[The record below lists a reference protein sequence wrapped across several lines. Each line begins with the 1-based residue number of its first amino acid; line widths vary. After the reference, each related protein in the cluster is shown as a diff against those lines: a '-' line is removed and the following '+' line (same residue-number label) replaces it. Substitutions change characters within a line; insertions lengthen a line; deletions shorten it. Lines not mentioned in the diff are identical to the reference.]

1 MPSAFALAFSASQS
15 SDGTIVTITDLSNWS
30 DNTNGYTPADFVR
43 ELVLT
48 DYLGALIITLTM
60 ADDEVSATWDVPAG
74 TNPWVNIEYSAVGPV
89 TLTLT
94 QKYPFQRNYELAYID
109 QIKGSC
115 GCCNGKTPDMCM
127 VDAFYQGAAFAVPVA
142 DMVNYQD
149 DINSAYAL
157 LTA

>member
-1 MPSAFALAFSASQS
+1 MPTALTLAFRATQS
-15 SDGTIVTITDLSNWS
+15 SDGKTVLIEDLTNW
-30 DNTNGYTPADFVR
+30 DDDTEGYTPADFVR
-43 ELVLT
+43 EFVLT
-48 DYLGALIITLTM
+48 DYLGALITTLIM
-60 ADDEVSATWDVPAG
+60 ADDELSATWDVPAG

-89 TLTLT
+89 TLSLT